1 MKDEKKLSI
10 IASFSTTGCFIL
22 ALLQLVGE
30 PITFQTYV
38 PQMSAITGEF
48 QNVLVTVNLLHVSLF
63 VGVILLFATV
73 IFITRYKKKIFR

>member
-38 PQMSAITGEF
+38 PQMSVIGEVE
-48 QNVLVTVNLLHVSLF
+48 NVLTTINLYHLSLF
-63 VGVILLFATV
+63 ITVILLFTTV
-73 IFITRYKKKIFR
+73 TFILYNKKKIFR

>member
-38 PQMSAITGEF
+38 PQMSVY
-48 QNVLVTVNLLHVSLF
+48 N
-63 VGVILLFATV
+63 
-73 IFITRYKKKIFR
+73 KKKIFR